1 MRSARRRNVFFTQT
15 WACVGRDHDR
25 RCTPRDTKLDEI
37 LVDWDE
43 FRATRAQ
50 LGAAFVR
57 ILGYFRE
64 DGTKSVAA
72 IEDAMR
78 ARDARGL
85 VMPAHTL
92 KSEARQFGGEK
103 LGAVAEDIEMF
114 ARQLRRKPDQPRRI
128 SAARRRTAA
137 VVRRN
142 AGRARARS
150 QSARPAPPDR
160 VRPRRRLLSGR
171 GFPHRLK
178 LPARQAAPQPF
189 ERTILE
195 AFEPGFRPQQHRGPH
210 AEAEQIERS
219 APDAAEQT

>member
-1 MRSARRRNVFFTQT
+1 M
-15 WACVGRDHDR
+15 
-25 RCTPRDTKLDEI
+25 DEI

-50 LGAAFVR
+50 LGVAFVR

-72 IEDAMR
+72 IEEAMR

-114 ARQLRRKPDQPRRI
+114 ARHCVESQISPEEYLPRVVELRRLFEATLAALEREANPLVQRRP
-128 SAARRRTAA
+128 TGF
-137 VVRRN
+137 
-142 AGRARARS
+142 GRA
-150 QSARPAPPDR
+150 
-160 VRPRRRLLSGR
+160 VGY
-171 GFPHRLK
+171 
-178 LPARQAAPQPF
+178 
-189 ERTILE
+189 
-195 AFEPGFRPQQHRGPH
+195 
-210 AEAEQIERS
+210 
-219 APDAAEQT
+219 

>member
-1 MRSARRRNVFFTQT
+1 M
-15 WACVGRDHDR
+15 
-25 RCTPRDTKLDEI
+25 

-43 FRATRAQ
+43 FRATRTQ

-92 KSEARQFGGEK
+92 KSEARQFGGER

-114 ARQLRRKPDQPRRI
+114 ARHCVESQISPEEYLPRVVELRKLFEETLSALAREANPMVQRRP
-128 SAARRRTAA
+128 TGF
-137 VVRRN
+137 
-142 AGRARARS
+142 GRA
-150 QSARPAPPDR
+150 
-160 VRPRRRLLSGR
+160 VGY
-171 GFPHRLK
+171 
-178 LPARQAAPQPF
+178 
-189 ERTILE
+189 
-195 AFEPGFRPQQHRGPH
+195 
-210 AEAEQIERS
+210 
-219 APDAAEQT
+219 

>member
-1 MRSARRRNVFFTQT
+1 M
-15 WACVGRDHDR
+15 
-25 RCTPRDTKLDEI
+25 DEI

-43 FRATRAQ
+43 FRATRVQ

-72 IEDAMR
+72 IEEAMR

-114 ARQLRRKPDQPRRI
+114 GRHCVESQISPEEYLPRVVELRRLFDETLGALEREANPLVQRRP
-128 SAARRRTAA
+128 AGF
-137 VVRRN
+137 
-142 AGRARARS
+142 GRA
-150 QSARPAPPDR
+150 
-160 VRPRRRLLSGR
+160 VGY
-171 GFPHRLK
+171 
-178 LPARQAAPQPF
+178 
-189 ERTILE
+189 
-195 AFEPGFRPQQHRGPH
+195 
-210 AEAEQIERS
+210 
-219 APDAAEQT
+219 